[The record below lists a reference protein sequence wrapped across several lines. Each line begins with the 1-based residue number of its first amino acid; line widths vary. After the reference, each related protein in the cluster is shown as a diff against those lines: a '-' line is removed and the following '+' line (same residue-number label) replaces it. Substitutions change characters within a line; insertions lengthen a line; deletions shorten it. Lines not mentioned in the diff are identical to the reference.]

1 MVMTVRRRIEDPA
14 RVGVSSGVDEDPGGV
29 GDIAARLA

>member
-1 MVMTVRRRIEDPA
+1 MVMTVRRRAEDPA
-14 RVGVSSGVDEDPGGV
+14 RMGVSSGVDEDPGGF

>member
-1 MVMTVRRRIEDPA
+1 MVITVRRRAEDPA
-14 RVGVSSGVDEDPGGV
+14 GVGVSSGADEDRGGF